1 MSDEDAASSVPLQLP
16 FAPILSRLMG
26 IQQFHL
32 LGHSRSQRLCSFRSA
47 PRILTSGEV
56 QFSEHAQRIHLYS
69 RTIRSSDLILNMP
82 RVTRSLWI
90 VDFWCGTFQ
99 EVVIWLLVLIKR
111 NTASRDKSTS
121 WLEKNN
127 TILQWRE
134 MFLPPLNGIKSVV

>member
-1 MSDEDAASSVPLQLP
+1 MQPPASLYNCPLHPFFQDWWVFNNFTFLVILVPWGC
-16 FAPILSRLMG
+16 APSAQHHEARP
-26 IQQFHL
+26 
-32 LGHSRSQRLCSFRSA
+32 LGSSNFQSMHR
-47 PRILTSGEV
+47 EV
-56 QFSEHAQRIHLYS
+56 ILYS